1 MGPEISQCKPSHFQ
15 SHYAPFNVPKEQVS
29 EIALKLLK
37 DEAICTWSG
46 GIKGVFRPFD
56 KPLPSLET
64 TAYLPLENITKAIA
78 TAASGVQEFASTRT
92 QNYVYRHCPSKR
104 IHSDIAG
111 SNNEVDAH
119 EPSAKVKGKV
129 CARDIASVLEFRTKE
144 MGDLSNSADNNV
156 KVVSANVQIMNEDPR
171 RMFSYRFT
179 IEGYEM
185 SMWYFCRSH
194 SVEAGS
200 LSLNDPNHL
209 KRLVTILTSFMFAT
223 DEEMGYDPTITLHE
237 ANGKTQYTYRIPGS
251 PKDRFFRTTGTID
264 DYRSLNITGRRTP
277 PTEKEIQQSIF
288 ANIEEFLGCSILP
301 PKKADLAE
309 LRVKHAHLLKD
320 EAFKRYFMT
329 IVTDYKGCETRLYD
343 KDRMS
348 VIPDI
353 LETNVLPSKF
363 AALPDRQEISVNR
376 RPGLDAEAPAEH
388 KYATKRQYRVVFQE
402 LCTEVGKL
410 ETLGEVMDV
419 LEEILIPLQLMHC
432 AGWVHRDI
440 SCGNILAYKADDRWQ
455 AKLSDLEYA
464 KKFSP
469 QTNDTESKD
478 PKTGTPDFM
487 PYEIL
492 KREYIRISDREVA
505 AQNALAKKGKGPVEL
520 LKEEIYAR
528 GVKSRGKNSSGGQAN
543 TVNDSRKTSYT
554 VAHNPQHD
562 VESLFWLGLWTATL
576 RVDHDVSRQWAHF
589 IFRHTLTLTT
599 ARKNAFEKDIYD
611 PLLTI
616 LDPDIAE
623 PFALAFELFRTRL
636 RSDYIEREKAD
647 DVFDLNTYKDVY
659 LYAAE
664 FFEAIQ
670 TSSNWRQLKL
680 TNPPRDPPRAKRP
693 RTISKPPT
701 ASGSGEPQSES
712 STSARRK
719 SSKRPKV

>member
-29 EIALKLLK
+29 EITLKLLK

-64 TAYLPLENITKAIA
+64 AAYLPLENITKAIA

-104 IHSDIAG
+104 NHSDIAA
-111 SNNEVDAH
+111 SNNEVDAVFEKRCTSTACTTTEAHGRSQH

-264 DYRSLNITGRRTP
+264 DYRSLNITGRRTRVWLVEERKSANDNAARISP
-277 PTEKEIQQSIF
+277 DAAYVLKDVWLDSKAPTEKEIQQSIF
-288 ANIEEFLGCSILP
+288 ANIEEFLGCTILP

-329 IVTDYKGCETRLYD
+329 IVTDYKGRETRLYD
-343 KDRMS
+343 KARMS
-348 VIPDI
+348 VIPGI
-353 LETNVLPSKF
+353 LETN
-363 AALPDRQEISVNR
+363 
-376 RPGLDAEAPAEH
+376 
-388 KYATKRQYRVVFQE
+388 E

-410 ETLGEVMDV
+410 GTLGEVMDV

-464 KKFSP
+464 KKFPP
-469 QTNDTESKD
+469 QTNDTENKD
-478 PKTGTPDFM
+478 PKT
-487 PYEIL
+487 
-492 KREYIRISDREVA
+492 
-505 AQNALAKKGKGPVEL
+505 NALAKKGKGPVEL
-520 LKEEIYAR
+520 FKEEIYAR
-528 GVKSRGKNSSGGQAN
+528 GAKSRGKNSSGGQAN
-543 TVNDSRKTSYT
+543 TVNDSRKPSYT
-554 VAHNPQHD
+554 VVHNPQHD
-562 VESLFWLGLWTATL
+562 VEYLFWLGLWTATL
-576 RVDHDVSRQWAHF
+576 RVDHDASRQWAHF
-589 IFRHTLTLTT
+589 IFRHTLALTT
-599 ARKNAFEKDIYD
+599 ARKNAFEEDIYN
-611 PLLTI
+611 PLLTV
-616 LDPDIAE
+616 LDPDISE

-636 RSDYIEREKAD
+636 CSDYVEREKAG
-647 DVFDLNTYKDVY
+647 DVFDLNTYKDVH
-659 LYAAE
+659 LYAGE
-664 FFEAIQ
+664 FFEAIR
-670 TSSNWRQLKL
+670 TPSNWRQLKL
-680 TNPPRDPPRAKRP
+680 TNPPRDPPWAKRP